1 MQAAI
6 AYIGKVILRS
16 KDGLGAISSFA
27 AEATALIFRPPMR
40 LKIIVQQMVF
50 LGNESVFII
59 MASGF
64 FIGAVFSVQIGSV
77 FGVFGAES
85 MIGAATGKALSR
97 ELSPLLA
104 GFLLA
109 GRGGAA
115 ITAELATMKVNEQI
129 DAMEAMAVDPM
140 SYLASPRIVATVLVM
155 PVLVAVFN
163 VLGQLGSLVVSQTLF
178 TVDQGIYMERLIKV
192 VSSKDIWSGLF
203 KSLIFGYIIA
213 IISCWYGMLAKGGAK
228 GVGQATTDSVV
239 TTLLTILFVDLIVT
253 YFQVVF

>member
-1 MQAAI
+1 MQGAI
-6 AYIGKVILRS
+6 AYIGRVILGS
-16 KDGLGAISSFA
+16 KDGLGAILAFA
-27 AEATALIFRPPMR
+27 GRASALILRPPYR
-40 LKIIVQQMVF
+40 GRIIFQQMAF

-64 FIGAVFSVQIGSV
+64 FIGAVFSVQIGTV

-97 ELSPLLA
+97 ELSPLLT

-129 DAMEAMAVDPM
+129 DAMEAMAVDPI
-140 SYLASPRIVATVLVM
+140 SYLVSPRIVATVLIM
-155 PVLVAVFN
+155 PVLVAIFN
-163 VLGQLGSLVVSQTLF
+163 VVGQLGALVVSQVLF
-178 TVDQGIYMERLIKV
+178 DVDQGIFMERLVKV
-192 VSSKDIWSGLF
+192 VNSKDIWSGLF
-203 KSLIFGYIIA
+203 KSVIFGYIVA

-239 TTLLTILFVDLIVT
+239 TTLLVILFVDLIIT
-253 YFQVVF
+253 YFQVVL

>member
-1 MQAAI
+1 MA
-6 AYIGKVILRS
+6 
-16 KDGLGAISSFA
+16 
-27 AEATALIFRPPMR
+27 
-40 LKIIVQQMVF
+40 F

-97 ELSPLLA
+97 ELSPLLT

-115 ITAELATMKVNEQI
+115 ITAELATMKVNEQV
-129 DAMEAMAVDPM
+129 DAMEAMAVDPV
-140 SYLASPRIVATVLVM
+140 SYLVAPRVVATVLVM
-155 PVLVAVFN
+155 PILVAVFN
-163 VLGQLGSLVVSQTLF
+163 VLGQLGSLVVSQSLF
-178 TVDQGIYMERLIKV
+178 DVDQGIYMERLVSV
-192 VSSKDIWSGLF
+192 VNNKDIWSGLF
-203 KSLIFGYIIA
+203 KSVIFGYIVGV
-213 IISCWYGMLAKGGAK
+213 ISCRYGMEARGGAK

-239 TTLLTILFVDLIVT
+239 NTLLAILAVDLIIT
-253 YFQVVF
+253 YLQVGL

>member
-1 MQAAI
+1 MQIAI
-6 AYIGKVILRS
+6 AYIGRVILGS
-16 KDGLGAISSFA
+16 KDSLGAIFSFA
-27 AEATALIFRPPMR
+27 TTGTALVFRPPFR
-40 LKIIVQQMVF
+40 PRIIFQQMAF
-50 LGNESVFII
+50 LGNESVVII

-64 FIGAVFSVQIGSV
+64 FIGAVFSVQIGTV

-97 ELSPLLA
+97 ELSPLLS

-129 DAMEAMAVDPM
+129 DAMEAMAVDPI
-140 SYLASPRIVATVLVM
+140 SYLVSPRIVATVLIM

-163 VLGQLGSLVVSQTLF
+163 VLGQVGSLVVSQVLF
-178 TVDQGIYMERLIKV
+178 DVDQGIFMQRLTGV
-192 VSSKDIWSGLF
+192 VNSGDIWSGLF
-203 KSLIFGYIIA
+203 KSVIFGYIIA
-213 IISCWYGMLAKGGAK
+213 IMSCWFGVHAKGGAK

-239 TTLLTILFVDLIVT
+239 TTLLVILFVDLIVT
-253 YFQVVF
+253 YFQVVL

>member
-1 MQAAI
+1 MQGAI
-6 AYIGKVILRS
+6 AYIGRVILGS
-16 KDGLGAISSFA
+16 KDSLGAIFSFA
-27 AEATALIFRPPMR
+27 GAGTALIFRPPFR
-40 LKIIVQQMVF
+40 GRIILQQMAF

-64 FIGAVFSVQIGSV
+64 FIGAVFSVQIGTV

-97 ELSPLLA
+97 ELSPLLT

-129 DAMEAMAVDPM
+129 DAMEAMAVDPL
-140 SYLASPRIVATVLVM
+140 SYLVSPRIVATVLIM

-163 VLGQLGSLVVSQTLF
+163 VLGQVGSIVVSQVLF
-178 TVDQGIYMERLIKV
+178 NVDQGIYMERLVGV
-192 VSSKDIWSGLF
+192 VDSDDIGSGLF
-203 KSLIFGYIIA
+203 KSVIFGYIIA
-213 IISCWYGMLAKGGAK
+213 IMSCWFGVQARGGAK

-239 TTLLTILFVDLIVT
+239 TTLLVILFVDLIVT
-253 YFQVVF
+253 YFQVVL